1 MIKLTNISKYYD
13 YSSGRTYALRNVS
26 LTIDQGE
33 SVAIVGKSGA
43 GKTTLLNII
52 GGLDTF
58 QEGSYFWKDQ
68 DLSKLSDSRLAKFRN
83 ESVGFVI
90 QDFALVPHKTALFN
104 VMLPMYFDKTPHKLM
119 KPMALESLDQM
130 EISHLANK
138 KVSVLSGGEKQR
150 IAIARAILKNAPIL
164 LLDESTASLD
174 ADNEERIN
182 RALDHLMKGKTVFVI
197 AHRLNTIQNADQII
211 LLNNGNIEEIG
222 THLELLKKR
231 GHYYTMI
238 QEQEKAKAWIAK
250 GE

>member
-150 IAIARAILKNAPIL
+150 VAIARAIVK
-164 LLDESTASLD
+164 
-174 ADNEERIN
+174 
-182 RALDHLMKGKTVFVI
+182 
-197 AHRLNTIQNADQII
+197 
-211 LLNNGNIEEIG
+211 
-222 THLELLKKR
+222 
-231 GHYYTMI
+231 
-238 QEQEKAKAWIAK
+238 KAKSDI
-250 GE
+250 GR

>member
-119 KPMALESLDQM
+119 KLLALESLEQM

-138 KVSVLSGGEKQR
+138 RVAVLSGGEKQR
-150 IAIARAILKNAPIL
+150 VAIARSIVKTPGMILADEPTGALDAATGKSVMEALMKLNEKGVTLLVVTHDQDISHYCRRQIL
-164 LLDESTASLD
+164 L
-174 ADNEERIN
+174 ADGEIKQ
-182 RALDHLMKGKTVFVI
+182 DQGK
-197 AHRLNTIQNADQII
+197 D
-211 LLNNGNIEEIG
+211 
-222 THLELLKKR
+222 K
-231 GHYYTMI
+231 
-238 QEQEKAKAWIAK
+238 
-250 GE
+250 

>member
-90 QDFALVPHKTALFN
+90 QDFALVSHKTALFN

-119 KPMALESLDQM
+119 ERLALESLEQM

-138 KVSVLSGGEKQR
+138 RVAVLSGGEKQR
-150 IAIARAILKNAPIL
+150 VAIARSIVKTPGMILADEPTGALDAATGKSVMEALMKLNEKGVTLLVVTHDQDISHYCRRQIL
-164 LLDESTASLD
+164 L
-174 ADNEERIN
+174 ADGEIKQ
-182 RALDHLMKGKTVFVI
+182 DQGK
-197 AHRLNTIQNADQII
+197 D
-211 LLNNGNIEEIG
+211 
-222 THLELLKKR
+222 K
-231 GHYYTMI
+231 
-238 QEQEKAKAWIAK
+238 
-250 GE
+250 

>member
-90 QDFALVPHKTALFN
+90 QDFALVSHKTALFN
-104 VMLPMYFDKTPHKLM
+104 VMLPMYFDKTTHKLM
-119 KPMALESLDQM
+119 KRLALESLEQM

-138 KVSVLSGGEKQR
+138 RVAVLSGGEKQR
-150 IAIARAILKNAPIL
+150 VAIARSIVKTPGMILADEPTGALDAATGKSVMEALMKLNEKGVTLLVVTHDQDISHYCRRQIL
-164 LLDESTASLD
+164 L
-174 ADNEERIN
+174 ADGEIKQ
-182 RALDHLMKGKTVFVI
+182 DQGK
-197 AHRLNTIQNADQII
+197 D
-211 LLNNGNIEEIG
+211 
-222 THLELLKKR
+222 K
-231 GHYYTMI
+231 
-238 QEQEKAKAWIAK
+238 
-250 GE
+250 

>member
-119 KPMALESLDQM
+119 KPIALESLDQM

-138 KVSVLSGGEKQR
+138 KVSVLSGGENQR
-150 IAIARAILKNAPIL
+150 VAIARAIVKKPKVIL
-164 LLDESTASLD
+164 ADEPTGALD
-174 ADNEERIN
+174 AATGKSVME
-182 RALDHLMKGKTVFVI
+182 ALMDLNHRGVTLLIVTHDKDVASYCDRQIVLGDGQVKHDRKNYAIKT
-197 AHRLNTIQNADQII
+197 
-211 LLNNGNIEEIG
+211 E
-222 THLELLKKR
+222 
-231 GHYYTMI
+231 
-238 QEQEKAKAWIAK
+238 
-250 GE
+250 

>member
-90 QDFALVPHKTALFN
+90 QDFALVSHKTALFN

-119 KPMALESLDQM
+119 KRLALESLEQM
-130 EISHLANK
+130 GISHLANK
-138 KVSVLSGGEKQR
+138 RVAVLSGGEKQR
-150 IAIARAILKNAPIL
+150 VAIARSIVKTPGMILADEPTGALDAATGKSVMEALMKLNEKGVTLLVVTHDQDISHYCRRQIL
-164 LLDESTASLD
+164 L
-174 ADNEERIN
+174 ADGEIKQ
-182 RALDHLMKGKTVFVI
+182 DQGK
-197 AHRLNTIQNADQII
+197 D
-211 LLNNGNIEEIG
+211 
-222 THLELLKKR
+222 K
-231 GHYYTMI
+231 
-238 QEQEKAKAWIAK
+238 
-250 GE
+250 